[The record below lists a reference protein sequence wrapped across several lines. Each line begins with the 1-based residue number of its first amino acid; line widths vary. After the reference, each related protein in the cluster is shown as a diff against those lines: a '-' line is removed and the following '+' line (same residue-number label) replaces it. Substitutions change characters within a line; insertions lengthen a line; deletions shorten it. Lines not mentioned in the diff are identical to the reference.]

1 MEQRQEMQEELLN
14 AWMEMSL
21 HIRGNRILD
30 GFSFNEIMICGLL
43 HRRRQVSGQPPLT
56 ATELGDYTRL
66 LKSQINHIL
75 TSMESRGLIYR
86 ERAAHDKRVIYVH
99 LREEALSSYLS
110 EHKKVLDIVDS
121 ICTTLG
127 EEDTKQ
133 LTALM
138 RKATAV
144 VNDCISKEES

>member
-1 MEQRQEMQEELLN
+1 MEQRREMLEELLY

-43 HRRRQVSGQPPLT
+43 HRRQVSGQPPLT
-56 ATELGDYTRL
+56 G
-66 LKSQINHIL
+66 
-75 TSMESRGLIYR
+75 MESRGLICR
-86 ERAAHDKRVIYVH
+86 ERATHDKRVIYVH
-99 LREEALSSYLS
+99 LREDALSAYLA
-110 EHKKVLDIVDS
+110 EHEKVLDIVDS
-121 ICTTLG
+121 VSSALG
-127 EEDTKQ
+127 EEDTKH

-144 VNDCISKEES
+144 VNNCISKEEP

>member
-1 MEQRQEMQEELLN
+1 MEQRREMLEELLY

-43 HRRRQVSGQPPLT
+43 HRRQVSGQPPLT

-75 TSMESRGLIYR
+75 TGMESRGLIYR

-99 LREEALSSYLS
+99 LRDDALSAYLT
-110 EHKKVLDIVDS
+110 EHEKVLDIVDS
-121 ICTTLG
+121 VSASLG
-127 EEDTKQ
+127 EEDTKH

-144 VNDCISKEES
+144 VNNCISKEEP